1 MLISAV
7 ALFHAAIHTT
17 PKLAALN
24 VCAFSA
30 PDFNE
35 RGNQFR
41 FPLLPQRLA
50 DGIKIQTKLYLR
62 QQVKLYLLLY

>member
-1 MLISAV
+1 MPISSV

-41 FPLLPQRLA
+41 FPLLPQRLT
-50 DGIKIQTKLYLR
+50 DGINITSG
-62 QQVKLYLLLY
+62 